1 MLAPPSL
8 SASFSMRL
16 RSSVVSALLATVI
29 IAACSTEP
37 SAQTSAAPNQ
47 AASNVV
53 CTREYPIGSNIPV
66 TKCRTR
72 EQIEADKAAA
82 TENLRR
88 TQTGGPNA
96 KIGSGG

>member
-1 MLAPPSL
+1 
-8 SASFSMRL
+8 MRL
-16 RSSVVSALLATVI
+16 PALFAHAVPLTALLLISCAAEPTAQAT
-29 IAACSTEP
+29 ATP
-37 SAQTSAAPNQ
+37 APNTGDM
-47 AASNVV
+47 V

-82 TENLRR
+82 QEGLRR

-96 KIGSGG
+96 KMGGGG